1 MRNEPQGEV
10 KKTFHNPKLH
20 GLIDSKRPLFLEKLN
35 CGLTFLLYCK
45 GDALQSSVSPP
56 PCFRVDFRK
65 SKDWRREIKL
75 QFVNIFPKQ
84 RANILIIFTLFFFS
98 FIVFGLSSLHGSG
111 SGIVLFCFQYSLS
124 QTILLLFHF
133 FCLILAF
140 PKISAKSYSSSLSL
154 VMACLVRMPVEFYSR
169 W

>member
-45 GDALQSSVSPP
+45 GDALQSSVPPP

-84 RANILIIFTLFFFS
+84 RANILIIFTLFFFLS
-98 FIVFGLSSLHGSG
+98 LFLAYPASMALGL
-111 SGIVLFCFQYSLS
+111 VLFYSVFNTVCPRLS
-124 QTILLLFHF
+124 YCCSTF
-133 FCLILAF
+133 FA
-140 PKISAKSYSSSLSL
+140 
-154 VMACLVRMPVEFYSR
+154 
-169 W
+169 